1 MAVMH
6 LNEEPHNSETC
17 LRKTQLLP
25 EKEKKE
31 PDKPAERHRVRNLGP
46 HPGETGPW
54 RPVSGPSS
62 RPLGDRAEIP
72 APSPERCP
80 AIFSQGCF
88 ACKCQKHNSNSL
100 KHPRRPL
107 AHGAAKARHERC
119 GSQDSAVRVLLSG
132 PAFSSAHPEAG
143 SVPQWAHRK
152 LPDALA
158 ERWLWRNGS
167 RSQEVSK
174 NWGADAHWM
183 VLVTKLPGN
192 QDTDPELYVN
202 SSTHP

>member
-1 MAVMH
+1 MAQELCIAAVMH

-31 PDKPAERHRVRNLGP
+31 PDKPAERPRVRNLGP
-46 HPGETGPW
+46 HPGEIGPC

-72 APSPERCP
+72 A
-80 AIFSQGCF
+80 IFSQGCF
-88 ACKCQKHNSNSL
+88 ACKCQKRNSNSL

-107 AHGAAKARHERC
+107 AHGAARARHERC
-119 GSQDSAVRVLLSG
+119 GSRDSAVRVLLSG
-132 PAFSSAHPEAG
+132 PAFSSALPEAG
-143 SVPQWAHRK
+143 SVPRWAHGK

-158 ERWLWRNGS
+158 ETWLWRNGS
-167 RSQEVSK
+167 RSQEV
-174 NWGADAHWM
+174 
-183 VLVTKLPGN
+183 
-192 QDTDPELYVN
+192 
-202 SSTHP
+202 